1 MEVLDKKIHRVVAI
15 GNFDGLHLGHKKLI
29 ERLKYIAK
37 VNNLEP
43 LVYIIERHY
52 VAERILTKKQK
63 VDILKDMG
71 ICNIYFEDFTEEFK
85 SMRKDEFI
93 NKVLKDKFNVK
104 AVVSSHD
111 FRFGKD
117 REGDVDYLKKFF
129 NVEVVEKIDGISS
142 TNVRKLLRDGNVKE
156 ANKLL
161 GREFSLLGTVVVG
174 LKIGGTI
181 GFKTANMKIDNET
194 ILPSNGVYKTKTCY
208 NDKIYDSITNI
219 GYNPTIS
226 SLKYKSIETNIFDF
240 NENIYGKD
248 IEVYFLD
255 KIRDEKKF
263 KDVNELVSQIEKDI
277 KKVRKV

>member
-52 VAERILTKKQK
+52 VAERILTKTQK

-129 NVEVVEKIDGISS
+129 NV
-142 TNVRKLLRDGNVKE
+142 
-156 ANKLL
+156 
-161 GREFSLLGTVVVG
+161 
-174 LKIGGTI
+174 
-181 GFKTANMKIDNET
+181 
-194 ILPSNGVYKTKTCY
+194 
-208 NDKIYDSITNI
+208 
-219 GYNPTIS
+219 
-226 SLKYKSIETNIFDF
+226 
-240 NENIYGKD
+240 
-248 IEVYFLD
+248 
-255 KIRDEKKF
+255 
-263 KDVNELVSQIEKDI
+263 
-277 KKVRKV
+277 

>member
-93 NKVLKDKFNVK
+93 NKVLKDKFNVE
-104 AVVSSHD
+104 AVVSSYD

-117 REGDVDYLKKFF
+117 REGDIDYLKKFF
-129 NVEVVEKIDGISS
+129 NVEVVEKINGISS

-181 GFKTANMKIDNET
+181 GFRTANMKIDNET

-240 NENIYGKD
+240 DEDIYGKD

-263 KDVNELVSQIEKDI
+263 KDVKELVSQIEKDI